1 MWKFELDHKE
11 EDDDFGFRQVTSE
24 IMVVLH
30 GSVMKTSE
38 ITDWNLGE
46 DVGHIP
52 ESVPFIVG
60 GKN

>member
-1 MWKFELDHKE
+1 M
-11 EDDDFGFRQVTSE
+11 
-24 IMVVLH
+24 VLH